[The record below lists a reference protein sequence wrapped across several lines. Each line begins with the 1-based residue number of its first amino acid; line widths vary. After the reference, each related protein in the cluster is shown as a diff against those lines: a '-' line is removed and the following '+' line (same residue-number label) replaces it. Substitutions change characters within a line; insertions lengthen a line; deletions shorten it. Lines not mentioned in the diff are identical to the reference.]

1 MYFYCR
7 ESNFDLLQRGK
18 DVIKQYKLTKEF
30 FKHRNVF
37 EADGVTIM
45 EIPDDD
51 MPFGLMHPDEN
62 DPYSHL
68 FGYESESDLE
78 WPEEEY
84 FSETSDDT
92 DSEDSSEMTDDDD
105 YDEEEDKNN
114 ALESAEDGSKKDF
127 VIAGKKLLFFSL
139 F

>member
-1 MYFYCR
+1 M
-7 ESNFDLLQRGK
+7 LQRGK
-18 DVIKQYKLTKEF
+18 DVIEKYKLTKEF
-30 FKHRNVF
+30 FKLRNVF

-45 EIPDDD
+45 EIPDDDD

-78 WPEEEY
+78 IPEEEY
-84 FSETSDDT
+84 SSDNT
-92 DSEDSSEMTDDDD
+92 DSEDSSEMSDDDD
-105 YDEEEDKNN
+105 YDEEEGKKH
-114 ALESAEDGSKKDF
+114 ALETAENEEKKDF
-127 VIAGKKLLFFSL
+127 VIAGRKLLFLSL

>member
-1 MYFYCR
+1 M
-7 ESNFDLLQRGK
+7 DLLQRGK
-18 DVIKQYKLTKEF
+18 DVIELYKLTKEF
-30 FKHRNVF
+30 FKHRKVF
-37 EADGVTIM
+37 EADGVTIK
-45 EIPDDD
+45 EISDDD
-51 MPFGLMHPDEN
+51 DDDTMPIFLTNPDEN

-68 FGYESESDLE
+68 FDYESESDLE
-78 WPEEEY
+78 FSEEEDS
-84 FSETSDDT
+84 SETSDDT
-92 DSEDSSEMTDDDD
+92 DSEDSSEMSDDDD

>member
-18 DVIKQYKLTKEF
+18 DVIEKYKLTKEF
-30 FKHRNVF
+30 FKHRKVF
-37 EADGVTIM
+37 EADGVTIQ

-51 MPFGLMHPDEN
+51 IPFGLMNPDEN

-68 FGYESESDLE
+68 FDYESESDLE
-78 WPEEEY
+78 FSEEEDS
-84 FSETSDDT
+84 SETSDDT
-92 DSEDSSEMTDDDD
+92 DSEDSSEMSDDDD

>member
-1 MYFYCR
+1 M
-7 ESNFDLLQRGK
+7 
-18 DVIKQYKLTKEF
+18 IKQYKLTKEF
-30 FKHRNVF
+30 FKHRKVF
-37 EADGVTIM
+37 EADGVTIQ

-51 MPFGLMHPDEN
+51 IPFGLMNPNEN

-68 FGYESESDLE
+68 FDYESESDLE
-78 WPEEEY
+78 FSEEDS
-84 FSETSDDT
+84 SETSDDT
-92 DSEDSSEMTDDDD
+92 DSEDSSEMSDDDD